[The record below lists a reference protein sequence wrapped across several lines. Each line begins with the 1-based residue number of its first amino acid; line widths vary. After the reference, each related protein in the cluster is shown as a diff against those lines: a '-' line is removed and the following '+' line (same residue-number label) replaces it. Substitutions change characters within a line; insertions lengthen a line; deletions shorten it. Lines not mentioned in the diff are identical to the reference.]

1 MAIYGKTPKA
11 LLLDK
16 INSTAP
22 APVPLTEF
30 NCTIGTPVTI
40 ATTAEGYNTEV
51 KVSGIQGRGYIGV
64 TTFRY
69 KRLDLALLFKNA
81 PPIIDSPIARTIFLG
96 LPNLNA
102 RYGMNFTQDDVVNRG
117 LQDGYQYTLT
127 AQAGSLQYTGLIVGR
142 YNNAGYRLNDVIYQR
157 NLDTYNHPITADEL
171 LNGYQSGGMIGF
183 AIDYTDE
190 ANVITAMVAGPMGTG
205 PNFTSGNSEA
215 LKQTMMG
222 LGFPNWD
229 YSKAS
234 IALYAAG
241 IVKAANP
248 KYLVA
253 VITDVVDNNIKGPI
267 YLHYN
272 LQ

>member
-1 MAIYGKTPKA
+1 MAIYGKTPTA

-16 INSTAP
+16 INTTAP

-30 NCTIGTPVTI
+30 NCTIGVPVTI
-40 ATTAEGYNTEV
+40 PITAEGYNTEV

-64 TTFRY
+64 TTFQY
-69 KRLDLALLFKNA
+69 KRLDLSLLFKNA
-81 PPIIDSPIARTIFLG
+81 APVIDSPIANTIFNG

-102 RYGMNFTQDDVVNRG
+102 RYGMNFTTDDVVNRS
-117 LQDGYQYTLT
+117 LQDGYQFTLT
-127 AQAGSLQYTGLIVGR
+127 AQAKSLQYTGSIVGR
-142 YNNAGYRLNDVIYQR
+142 YNNAGYRLNDIIYMR
-157 NLDTYNHPITADEL
+157 NLDTYNHPVSTEDLAL
-171 LNGYQSGGMIGF
+171 HYRSGGMIGY

-205 PNFTSGNSEA
+205 ANFTSGNSEA
-215 LKQTMMG
+215 LKQTMVG
-222 LGFPNWD
+222 FGFPDWD

-241 IVKAANP
+241 IIKAANP